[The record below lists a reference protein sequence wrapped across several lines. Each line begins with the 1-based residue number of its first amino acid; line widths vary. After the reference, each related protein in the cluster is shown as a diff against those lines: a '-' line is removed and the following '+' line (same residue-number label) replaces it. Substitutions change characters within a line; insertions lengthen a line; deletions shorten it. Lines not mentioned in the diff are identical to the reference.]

1 MHITVDTDIQST
13 NQSKTQIKNKSKLSQ
28 EAETLVPQVILQEPL
43 LINDVGNKICV
54 AQISSKE
61 KRAYDGTID
70 QTRPHKCW
78 ICQAAFRKIS
88 HLKQHHRR
96 HTGERPYKC
105 TKCDRY
111 VYVYIYYVQILFFIF
126 KDASNEFLI
135 FVMRTSVLKYPIR

>member
-111 VYVYIYYVQILFFIF
+111 VYVYIYYIQILFFIF

>member
-1 MHITVDTDIQST
+1 MHITVDTDIHST
-13 NQSKTQIKNKSKLSQ
+13 NQSKTQIKNIKSKLSQ

-111 VYVYIYYVQILFFIF
+111 VYVCITYIRIYIYTNIFFHF
-126 KDASNEFLI
+126 SNMHPMNL
-135 FVMRTSVLKYPIR
+135 

>member
-111 VYVYIYYVQILFFIF
+111 VYVYIYYIQILFFIF
-126 KDASNEFLI
+126 KNASNEFLI

>member
-111 VYVYIYYVQILFFIF
+111 VYVYIYYVQILFFILYPMNF
-126 KDASNEFLI
+126 FI